1 MDIKF
6 PSWRIKQTQGEF
18 PYNERLI
25 VCDYCGHARW
35 TSHLV
40 VPVALCRNRDAHPN
54 KQNAKMREATIEE
67 YGLGRLSLKEEKEAI
82 DVDVEHHF
90 NGQF

>member
-6 PSWRIKQTQGEF
+6 PSWCIKQPHGEP

-25 VCDYCGHARW
+25 VCDSCGQARW

-40 VPVALCRNRDAHPN
+40 VPVALCRNRNAHPD
-54 KQNAKMREATIEE
+54 KQNVKMREATIEE
-67 YGLGRLSLKEEKEAI
+67 YRLGRLSLKEEKEAI
-82 DVDVEHHF
+82 DVDVENHF
-90 NGQF
+90 NRQF